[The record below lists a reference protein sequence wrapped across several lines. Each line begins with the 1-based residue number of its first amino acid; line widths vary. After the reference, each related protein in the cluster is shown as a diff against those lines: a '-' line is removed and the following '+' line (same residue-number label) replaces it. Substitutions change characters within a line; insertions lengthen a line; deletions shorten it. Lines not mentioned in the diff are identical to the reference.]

1 MDTYEVLDKDGNW
14 EEVTFPDPR
23 LKEVRNAL
31 RMLKISAKRIGVEQI
46 PLHKQFA
53 HKAYEPVGVS
63 REFFQLTRKT
73 FRGLHHSPARWQLM
87 EYILFHARPDKS
99 TGKIPLP
106 QALLARMEGA
116 KVKNKKAKDYSATPL
131 LWWFQNCV
139 MTPQT
144 FQFSEAKPTRKL
156 CRQITKLVFPD
167 FYEEAWKKQLAEG
180 KPEVFFCGGEKYSK
194 PKVEAWRKAKRQQL
208 KVSQESL
215 VVSPTTRTILDYLNN
230 SDPEP
235 FQQILRDNY
244 AHAVKKA
251 QSLEENVERELP
263 ILKAIRSAPQPYY
276 LATTSGNSPRIY
288 AEGLNITSLKR
299 KLRKAYTRG
308 WMEADLRAA
317 QLAINAKI
325 WGANLTLSLL
335 EDDLDVW
342 ESFYDYCDIPP
353 DEKDKVKGAFKITLY
368 ATWYQRKKVVIG
380 KLLEEELLEKG
391 VERDMSSIVDHPIV
405 KEILRERHN
414 ANWQI
419 IQNNGM
425 EDILGNWIAKGRRSV
440 GSVMAQAAQV
450 AEMELLH
457 PVVEMAKTTKD
468 FQITLFQHD
477 GFSVLFRREQEKWM
491 ERIEEVVQ
499 EKARSFGYPTGL
511 EWEEL

>member
-1 MDTYEVLDKDGNW
+1 MDIYHVPDADGNW
-14 EEVTFPDPR
+14 EEVTWRDPR
-23 LKEVRNAL
+23 LEEVRYIRREYL
-31 RMLKISAKRIGVEQI
+31 STKLDIESRS
-46 PLHKQFA
+46 PHKDFSR
-53 HKAYEPVGVS
+53 KAYEPVGVS
-63 REFFQLTRKT
+63 REFFQLTKKT

-87 EYILFHARPDKS
+87 EFILFHARPDKS

-144 FQFSEAKPTRKL
+144 FQFSEAKPAKDQ
-156 CRQITKLVFPD
+156 CRQITKLIFPD
-167 FYEEAWKKQLAEG
+167 FYEAAWKRQLAEG

-194 PKVEAWRKAKRQQL
+194 PKVEAWRKAKREQL
-208 KVSQESL
+208 KVSQKAL
-215 VVSPTTRTILDYLNN
+215 VVSPTPRTILDYLNK

-235 FQQILRDNY
+235 FQQILRNNY

-263 ILKAIRSAPQPYY
+263 ILKAIRSNPQPYY
-276 LATTSGNSPRIY
+276 IATASGNSPRIY

-299 KLRKAYTRG
+299 KVRKAYTRG

-342 ESFYDYCDIPP
+342 ESFYEYCDIAP
-353 DEKDKVKGAFKITLY
+353 DEKKDAKGALKVMLY
-368 ATWYQRKKVVIG
+368 ATWYQRKRVVIG
-380 KLLEEELLEKG
+380 KLLEEALLEEG
-391 VERDMSSIVDHPIV
+391 IERDMSVIVDHPIV
-405 KEILRERHN
+405 KEVLSERES
-414 ANWQI
+414 AKWQI
-419 IQNNGM
+419 IQNDGM
-425 EDILGNWIAKGRRSV
+425 EDILGNWIKKGRRSV

-457 PVVEMAKTTKD
+457 PVVEMAKITKD

-499 EKARSFGYPTGL
+499 EKARSFGFPTGL